1 MAFFMIG
8 KERYATQELVGVVVF
23 LLPLEVQRCSLA
35 MAVTYNILYGN
46 TLDIETSKH
55 RMQFVLEGLTMI
67 VGDPSISTL
76 A

>member
-1 MAFFMIG
+1 
-8 KERYATQELVGVVVF
+8 
-23 LLPLEVQRCSLA
+23 
-35 MAVTYNILYGN
+35 MAVTYNILDGN

-76 A
+76 T